1 MILYEFIDIQKAT
14 FKIGSLCKALGVPE
28 SSYYDWHREGRQKRH
43 ERHARDAI
51 VVARIRE
58 FHDASTASYGSPRIH
73 NDLIEDGTRIS
84 RRRVASLM
92 AANGIV
98 GLTGREH
105 CTVTTRRDRMMAPFP
120 DLVQRQFLAV
130 KPDRVWYGD
139 ITYIWVNT
147 RFWYLA
153 TVIDACTKQ
162 VLGWVL
168 DDHMRASL
176 ASDALFAAVRRRGG
190 LIPVG
195 VIFHSDRGSQ
205 YTSDEYGQVC
215 KMFGIRQSMGRRG
228 VCYDNAG
235 AESFFATIKR
245 ELVNRYYWNNSD
257 QLRNGI
263 FSYIETWYNK
273 RRRHGPT

>member
-1 MILYEFIDIQKAT
+1 M
-14 FKIGSLCKALGVPE
+14 
-28 SSYYDWHREGRQKRH
+28 
-43 ERHARDAI
+43 
-51 VVARIRE
+51 
-58 FHDASTASYGSPRIH
+58 
-73 NDLIEDGTRIS
+73 
-84 RRRVASLM
+84 
-92 AANGIV
+92 
-98 GLTGREH
+98 
-105 CTVTTRRDRMMAPFP
+105 
-120 DLVQRQFLAV
+120 

-139 ITYIWVNT
+139 ITHIWVNT